1 MSLKED
7 ATRIDP
13 LAPAIW
19 FLVAQASHVGCGG
32 WTFDRRSSRLCCV
45 CGTALYEFHEMDR
58 QCGRP
63 SASPAG
69 SARKAATDASG

>member
-1 MSLKED
+1 MSLKQD
-7 ATRIDP
+7 AARVDP

-19 FLVAQASHVGCGG
+19 FLVAQASHAGCGG
-32 WTFDRRSSRLCCV
+32 WTFDRRGRQVRCI

-69 SARKAATDASG
+69 SARKANADDSS

>member
-1 MSLKED
+1 VID
-7 ATRIDP
+7 IARRGDP

-32 WTFDRRSSRLCCV
+32 WTFDRRDSRLRCI
-45 CGTALYEFHEMDR
+45 CGTALYEFREMDR

-69 SARKAATDASG
+69 SARKAVLDDSG

>member
-1 MSLKED
+1 MID
-7 ATRIDP
+7 VQRRGDP

-19 FLVAQASHVGCGG
+19 FLAAEAGHAGCGG
-32 WTFDRRSSRLCCV
+32 WTFDRHDKLLRCI

-63 SASPAG
+63 SASPTG
-69 SARKAATDASG
+69 SARKAATG